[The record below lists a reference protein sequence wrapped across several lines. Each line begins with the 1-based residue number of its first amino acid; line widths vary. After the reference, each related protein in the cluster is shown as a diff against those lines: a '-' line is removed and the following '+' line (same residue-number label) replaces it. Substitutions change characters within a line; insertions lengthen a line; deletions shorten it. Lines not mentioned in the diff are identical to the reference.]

1 MEIYN
6 ISWNYFSTQRVKYQ
20 YYNVPAGYRISITQL
35 TRWVLV
41 LVTDNIFKCMFLNET
56 VWIPIKI
63 SLKCVPKGPL
73 NNIPALVQIMAWRRP
88 GDKPLS
94 EPMMVAFT
102 DHRLWP
108 LHSQVLQGQ
117 VTIVICEAPVFR
129 LGIFSLWVTGSRRAN
144 IYSLQKTCYADRRIT
159 EICPVSLADF
169 SVDLLTLIVVNLT

>member
-1 MEIYN
+1 MEIYQ
-6 ISWNYFSTQRVKYQ
+6 ISSNYFSTQRVKYQ
-20 YYNVPAGYRISITQL
+20 YHNVPAGYRIPITQL
-35 TRWVLV
+35 TRSRQNGRYVA
-41 LVTDNIFKCMFLNET
+41 DDIFKCMFLNENW
-56 VWIPIKI
+56 WIPIKM
-63 SLKCVPKGPL
+63 SLKFVPTGPI

-94 EPMMVAFT
+94 EPMVVVFT

-144 IYSLQKTCYADRRIT
+144 I
-159 EICPVSLADF
+159 
-169 SVDLLTLIVVNLT
+169 